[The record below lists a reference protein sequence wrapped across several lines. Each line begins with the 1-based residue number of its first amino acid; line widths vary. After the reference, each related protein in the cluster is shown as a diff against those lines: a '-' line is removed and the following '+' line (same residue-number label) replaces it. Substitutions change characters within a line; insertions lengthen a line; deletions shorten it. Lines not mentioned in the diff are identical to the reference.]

1 MKNTGHRI
9 LANGISISNNTWE
22 TGISNND
29 LILGP
34 TGGGKTRGYVL
45 PNLMSSQESFI
56 VTDTK
61 GVLRKQ
67 IGALLQRRGFR
78 VIELNFSDLLHS
90 PWGYNPLR
98 FVRWDK
104 ERGQYCEQDILTVAA
119 GLVPLEDRFEP
130 FWDLS
135 ARNLVETLIG
145 YTLECL
151 PRREHNLSSVAKLF
165 AEAET
170 GVLDGLMSE
179 LCTIDP
185 DSFAAMRWK
194 SLQTVHKADKTY
206 GSILGILSQK
216 LSNFNF
222 SGPRA
227 LFENPQQIDFAAIS
241 RTPTA
246 VFLKVSD
253 NDFSL
258 ASLTS
263 LFYTQALQMLIAE
276 ADSRPDDRLQI
287 PVRLYLDDF
296 ANLNIPNFDQTISII
311 RSRELSVS
319 IVLQSITQLDGLYGR
334 SKAMTIIDNC
344 DHLLYLGG
352 QSLDTA
358 QFISAKANKS
368 VSTIL
373 SMPLGKAWLFERGRS
388 PQEVK
393 RYELK
398 EHPLYSQLFER
409 TDLPDAGTCE
419 HCAVTRKS
427 QLSDAEVQPRHPDK
441 ERSVL

>member
-1 MKNTGHRI
+1 MNMNQTGQRI
-9 LANGISISNNTWE
+9 LADGITVSNNTWE

-29 LILGP
+29 LVVGP
-34 TGGGKTRGYVL
+34 TGGGKTRGYVM
-45 PNLMSSQESFI
+45 PNLLNSQESFI

-61 GVLRKQ
+61 GALKKQVGAVLEQ
-67 IGALLQRRGFR
+67 RGFQ
-78 VIELNFSDLLHS
+78 VLELNFSDLLHS

-98 FVRWDK
+98 FIRYDN
-104 ERGQYCEQDILTVAA
+104 EREQYMEQDILTVAA

-135 ARNLVETLIG
+135 ARNLVEALIA

-151 PRREHNLSSVAKLF
+151 PAREHNLTSVAALF

-170 GVLDGLMSE
+170 GVLDELMQE
-179 LCTIDP
+179 LCTLTP

-194 SLQTVHKADKTY
+194 FLQTARKADKTY
-206 GSILGILSQK
+206 SSIQGILSQK
-216 LSNFNF
+216 LSNYNF

-227 LFENPQQIDFAAIS
+227 LFSNPRQIDFAAIS

-253 NDFSL
+253 SDFSL
-258 ASLTS
+258 RALTS
-263 LFYTQALQMLIAE
+263 LFYTQALQMLLAE
-276 ADSRPDDRLQI
+276 ADSRPDNRLQV

-296 ANLNIPNFDQTISII
+296 ANLNVPDFDKTIAII
-311 RSRELSVS
+311 RSREISVS
-319 IVLQSITQLDGLYGR
+319 VVLQSITQLDGLYGHD
-334 SKAMTIIDNC
+334 KAMTIIDNC

-358 QFISAKANKS
+358 RFIGAKANKP

-373 SMPLGKAWLFERGRS
+373 NMPLGRAWLFERGRA
-388 PQEVK
+388 PREVGK
-393 RYELK
+393 YDLK
-398 EHPLYSQLFER
+398 QHPLYCRLPESGAVQRADR
-409 TDLPDAGTCE
+409 TVVQVSAG
-419 HCAVTRKS
+419 
-427 QLSDAEVQPRHPDK
+427 QPRPLT
-441 ERSVL
+441 VAAGL